1 MKILLT
7 GANGFIGRH
16 LLDRLSGSH
25 ELYALVRS
33 TPRTGRPGVTYIA
46 QDLSQP
52 LQTDRLPKQLDAIIH
67 QAALIDTEGVAES
80 LAFRVNVE
88 ATWQLLRYATSAGV
102 QTFVHASTGGVYG
115 SAQRSFGESDPFN
128 PMDLYSL
135 TKAQAELAVQA
146 APGHFHKV
154 VLRYF
159 FPYGAGTPNPIPR
172 WVAQAVAGEPL
183 QILRSDTP
191 AFNPIHI
198 TDAVEAT
205 LRALALAQSTV
216 LNIAGV
222 EITSIR
228 ALAELAASLVG
239 GVPNFELIP
248 PEAAIPYY
256 RANLVAEIGQM
267 QAVLTFTPQVKLRAG
282 ITALVQAMLGV
293 GNP

>member
-7 GANGFIGRH
+7 GATGFIGRH
-16 LLDRLSGSH
+16 LLDQLSSSY
-25 ELYALVRS
+25 ECYALVRNL
-33 TPRTGRPGVTYIA
+33 PRPGLAGVTYIV

-52 LQTDRLPKQLDAIIH
+52 LQTDRLPTQLDAIIH
-67 QAALIDTEGVAES
+67 QAALIDTEAVDEC

-88 ATWQLLRYATSAGV
+88 ATWQLLRYAANAGV
-102 QTFVHASTGGVYG
+102 QRFVHASTGGVYG
-115 SAQRSFGESDPFN
+115 CAQRPFVESDPFN

-146 APGHFHKV
+146 APGDFHKV

-159 FPYGAGTPNPIPR
+159 FPYGPGTPNPIPR
-172 WVAQAVAGEPL
+172 WVARAVAGEPL
-183 QILRSDTP
+183 QILHSGTP

-205 LRALALAQSTV
+205 LRALNLQQSTV

-228 ALAELAASLVG
+228 ALAELATRLAG
-239 GVPNFELIP
+239 RVPNFELIP
-248 PEAAIPYY
+248 DAAAIPYY

-267 QAVLTFTPQVKLRAG
+267 QARLAFTPQVKLRDG
-282 ITALVQAMLGV
+282 ITALLRS
-293 GNP
+293 